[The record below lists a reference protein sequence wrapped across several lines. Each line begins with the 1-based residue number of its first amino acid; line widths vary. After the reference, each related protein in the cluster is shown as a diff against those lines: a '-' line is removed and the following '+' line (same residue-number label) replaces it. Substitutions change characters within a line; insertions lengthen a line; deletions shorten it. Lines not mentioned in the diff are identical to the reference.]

1 MTPYRKPNRL
11 KEFDYSSDNLYYITT
26 NVKNRYKCFGRIQNE
41 IMHLN
46 ILGEIVKAQW
56 LWLEKQ
62 YSYIKLHEFVIMPDH
77 FHGIIEINRVLLDYP
92 NFEVPSVGT
101 GRDLSLQLS
110 TFLSHHHR
118 TYTPSLSYRLRC
130 LAIYPHII
138 LHIFV
143 AFIHHDGRYT
153 AIRV

>member
-101 GRDLSLQLS
+101 GRDLSLQKELQNS
-110 TFLSHHHR
+110 
-118 TYTPSLSYRLRC
+118 PDAPVQRLME
-130 LAIYPHII
+130 LK
-138 LHIFV
+138 LNLFQN
-143 AFIHHDGRYT
+143 
-153 AIRV
+153 